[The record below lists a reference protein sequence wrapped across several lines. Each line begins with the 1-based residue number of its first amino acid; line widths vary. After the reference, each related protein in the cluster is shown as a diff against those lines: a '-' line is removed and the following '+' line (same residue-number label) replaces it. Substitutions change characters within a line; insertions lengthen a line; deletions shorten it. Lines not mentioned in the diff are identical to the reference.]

1 MLPLAAMALGGCS
14 DEDEPIRP
22 SAVPAIPGAAIDFSV
37 AQTPV
42 SRTIYTD
49 KLQMD
54 WVNGDEVHL
63 FSDKAWIQT
72 GTSGILNPQPTYD
85 KGNATCKYSVNIVDH
100 DYHANLYTDGYSL
113 QWPADDKFS
122 DTDVFTFLGAYPVE
136 RVANGPAEKSW
147 QFEMLYL
154 TNQRVTVNSINA
166 KGEYTTTPDMKNAYL
181 MARDTVVPTGQHV
194 LLHFNP
200 IMTTLDV
207 HIHAHGD
214 DHEIGT
220 GIINGMKI
228 TGVSVIMPK
237 RLQHGGTDKPTFT
250 YDLANASD
258 RYDISGGSLATK
270 LTDNCP
276 QSVYVGI
283 DNGADPYVMLN
294 EGESLSLIA
303 FLPPVEGSEMN
314 GTKVKIHTAGA
325 YDFVVTLPNKD
336 WVKEG
341 RIDIDLPKLDPDR
354 NPGNAWM
361 KNLPGNMLMTHLSLP
376 GASCVAGT
384 KADDVTGWLRAGVRV
399 LDMCNA
405 DQSEWEA
412 IRDAVAKFLEDNS
425 TEFVIV
431 WGDRNGENSDL
442 TGLWT
447 DKFGNDCALS
457 NSSRNSFGAL
467 TVADARNL
475 RVLVLKKGVNST
487 YENNIYNVSDKVA
500 GSGYYIHTTSISDA
514 NNINLSG
521 SSWNVT
527 GTVTNNYDCQIYY
540 INNGLNLE
548 VAKHL
553 ASARKDES
561 TGCAGIIMIPFAGRA
576 FDNNLN
582 QVYGDVLLQT
592 VIDCNY
598 KFIIDLK

>member
-14 DEDEPIRP
+14 EEDETTRP

-72 GTSGILNPQPTYD
+72 GTTGLFNPEPKYD
-85 KGNATCKYSVNIVDH
+85 KENVTCKYSVNMVDH
-100 DYHANLYTDGYSL
+100 NYHANLSTLSKDGYSL
-113 QWPADDKFS
+113 QWPDKVD
-122 DTDVFTFLGAYPVE
+122 DTDVFTFLSAHPSG
-136 RVANGPAEKSW
+136 RVANGPAKDSW
-147 QFEMLYL
+147 KFEMLYM
-154 TNQRVTVNSINA
+154 TNQRVTVNG
-166 KGEYTTTPDMKNAYL
+166 KTVDREYTTTPDMKNAYL

-250 YDLANASD
+250 YDLTDASD
-258 RYDISGGSLATK
+258 RYDISGGSLANK
-270 LTDNCP
+270 LIADCP

-303 FLPPVEGSEMN
+303 FLPPVEGGEEGGEMK

-361 KNLPGNMLMTHLSLP
+361 KNLPGNMAMTHLSLP

-384 KADDVTGWLRAGVRV
+384 KADDVTRWLRAGVRV

-412 IRDAVAKFLEDNS
+412 IRDAVANFLKANDK
-425 TEFVIV
+425 EFVIV
-431 WGDRNGENSDL
+431 WGDRNSKDEDL
-442 TGLWT
+442 TKLW
-447 DKFGNDCALS
+447 KAEFGDACALTDA
-457 NSSRNSFGAL
+457 SRNSFDAMK
-467 TVADARNL
+467 VADARNL
-475 RVLVLKKGVNST
+475 RVLVLKKGVIAT
-487 YENNIYNVSDKVA
+487 DK
-500 GSGYYIHTTSISDA
+500 
-514 NNINLSG
+514 
-521 SSWNVT
+521 
-527 GTVTNNYDCQIYY
+527 
-540 INNGLNLE
+540 
-548 VAKHL
+548 K
-553 ASARKDES
+553 
-561 TGCAGIIMIPFAGRA
+561 
-576 FDNNLN
+576 
-582 QVYGDVLLQT
+582 
-592 VIDCNY
+592 
-598 KFIIDLK
+598 